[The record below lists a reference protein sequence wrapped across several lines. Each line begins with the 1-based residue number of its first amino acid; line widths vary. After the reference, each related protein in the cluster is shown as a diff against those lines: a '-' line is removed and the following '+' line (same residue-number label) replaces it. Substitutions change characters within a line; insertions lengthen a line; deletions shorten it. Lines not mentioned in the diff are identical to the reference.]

1 MTKNID
7 NNDISNFS
15 CVFPFIIIKQCSATC
30 KDFFFQKAKTYD
42 KTGFQTCH
50 TFSSHLSVKYTLRKK
65 YPYSELF
72 GSAFSRIRTEYGEI
86 LRVSPYS
93 VRMLRTRITPNTDT
107 FHAVIVC
114 TKCFK
119 NQPSAKLNPL
129 KKQKYDAQK
138 IKSAQKLIY
147 FTGLKSRYHAVI
159 NEERCSEKQNV
170 ITNYF
175 EITGKKLGFP

>member
-1 MTKNID
+1 M
-7 NNDISNFS
+7 
-15 CVFPFIIIKQCSATC
+15 
-30 KDFFFQKAKTYD
+30 
-42 KTGFQTCH
+42 
-50 TFSSHLSVKYTLRKK
+50 KYTLRKK

-175 EITGKKLGFP
+175 EITGKKLAFPWEFDLQSIQCNNIPIKNILYCRSAVKYSNFALSFFGILTI

>member
-1 MTKNID
+1 M
-7 NNDISNFS
+7 
-15 CVFPFIIIKQCSATC
+15 
-30 KDFFFQKAKTYD
+30 
-42 KTGFQTCH
+42 
-50 TFSSHLSVKYTLRKK
+50 KYTLRKK

-159 NEERCSEKQNV
+159 TEERCSEKQNV

-175 EITGKKLGFP
+175 EITGKKLAFPWEFDLQSIQCNNIPIKNILYCRSAVKYSNFALSFFGILTI

>member
-1 MTKNID
+1 M
-7 NNDISNFS
+7 
-15 CVFPFIIIKQCSATC
+15 
-30 KDFFFQKAKTYD
+30 
-42 KTGFQTCH
+42 
-50 TFSSHLSVKYTLRKK
+50 KYTLRKK

-107 FHAVIVC
+107 FHAVIAC

-175 EITGKKLGFP
+175 EITGKKLAFPWEFDLQSIQCNNIPIKNILYCRSAVKYSNFALSFFGILTI

>member
-1 MTKNID
+1 M
-7 NNDISNFS
+7 
-15 CVFPFIIIKQCSATC
+15 
-30 KDFFFQKAKTYD
+30 
-42 KTGFQTCH
+42 
-50 TFSSHLSVKYTLRKK
+50 KYTLRKK

-72 GSAFSRIRTEYGEI
+72 GSAFSRIRTEHGEI

-175 EITGKKLGFP
+175 EITGKKLAFPWEFDLQSIQCNNIPIKNILYCRSAVKYSNFALSFFGILTI

>member
-1 MTKNID
+1 M
-7 NNDISNFS
+7 
-15 CVFPFIIIKQCSATC
+15 
-30 KDFFFQKAKTYD
+30 
-42 KTGFQTCH
+42 
-50 TFSSHLSVKYTLRKK
+50 KYTLRKK

-119 NQPSAKLNPL
+119 NQPSAKLNPH

-175 EITGKKLGFP
+175 EITGKKLAFPWEFDLQSIQCNNIPIKNILYCRSAVKYSNFALSFFGILTI

>member
-1 MTKNID
+1 
-7 NNDISNFS
+7 
-15 CVFPFIIIKQCSATC
+15 
-30 KDFFFQKAKTYD
+30 
-42 KTGFQTCH
+42 
-50 TFSSHLSVKYTLRKK
+50 
-65 YPYSELF
+65 
-72 GSAFSRIRTEYGEI
+72 
-86 LRVSPYS
+86 
-93 VRMLRTRITPNTDT
+93 MLRTRITPNTDT

-170 ITNYF
+170 ITTYF
-175 EITGKKLGFP
+175 EITGKKLAFP

>member
-1 MTKNID
+1 M
-7 NNDISNFS
+7 
-15 CVFPFIIIKQCSATC
+15 
-30 KDFFFQKAKTYD
+30 
-42 KTGFQTCH
+42 
-50 TFSSHLSVKYTLRKK
+50 KYTLRKK

-72 GSAFSRIRTEYGEI
+72 GSAFSRIRTEYGVI

-93 VRMLRTRITPNTDT
+93 VRMPRTRITPNTDT

-175 EITGKKLGFP
+175 EITGKKLAFPWEFDLQSIQCNNIPIKNILYCRSAVKYSNFALSFFGILSI

>member
-1 MTKNID
+1 M
-7 NNDISNFS
+7 
-15 CVFPFIIIKQCSATC
+15 
-30 KDFFFQKAKTYD
+30 
-42 KTGFQTCH
+42 
-50 TFSSHLSVKYTLRKK
+50 KYTLRKK

-175 EITGKKLGFP
+175 EITGKKLAFPWEFDLQSIQCNNIPIKNILYCRSAVKYSNFALSFFGILTM

>member
-1 MTKNID
+1 M
-7 NNDISNFS
+7 
-15 CVFPFIIIKQCSATC
+15 IKQA
-30 KDFFFQKAKTYD
+30 FRLVILFQAI
-42 KTGFQTCH
+42 CPWNIH
-50 TFSSHLSVKYTLRKK
+50 CVRSIRILS
-65 YPYSELF
+65 YSGPHFPAFELN
-72 GSAFSRIRTEYGEI
+72 TERYF
-86 LRVSPYS
+86 VSL
-93 VRMLRTRITPNTDT
+93 RMLRTRITPNTDT

-175 EITGKKLGFP
+175 EITGKKLAFPWEFDLQSIQCNNIPIKNILYCRSAVKYSNFALSFFGILTI